1 MDPAIIASIVAG
13 VCGCASLILQR
24 ILDMKCVKNEN
35 FDGSVKK
42 YFCIPRFN
50 NCSYTILDNNID
62 DVFKKY
68 REPPDNWSIE
78 KSIYTKKTKN
88 NDYLIIVPCGLYMQ
102 SATTKWQGSVVWY
115 REFRYKSPTKNWYLE
130 ADLDNIKH
138 NKHVKLC
145 IKRFSNNNINNWK
158 FLQSNS
164 EYISANNGRN
174 YFETKSKI
182 GDILEEEEIIHNKN
196 NNPIKVN
203 KSYECTHEQICIIVY
218 SIRKDDLIVD
228 NVSCCNNLDY
238 IVSTAIESNFNQ
250 NIIDEIK
257 SKKTNICTIKKVYIG
272 EESLYMLN

>member
-13 VCGCASLILQR
+13 ACGCASLILQK

-42 YFCIPRFN
+42 YFCVPRFN
-50 NCSYTILDNNID
+50 NCSYPIPDNNID

-88 NDYLIIVPCGLYMQ
+88 NDYLIIVPSGLYMQ
-102 SATTKWQGSVVWY
+102 STTTKWQGSVIWY
-115 REFRYKSPTKNWYLE
+115 REFKSKSPTNIWYLE

-174 YFETKSKI
+174 YFETKSKV
-182 GDILEEEEIIHNKN
+182 GDILEEEEIIHDKN

-238 IVSTAIESNFNQ
+238 IVSTAIESGFEQ

-257 SKKTNICTIKKVYIG
+257 SKKTNICTIKKVYIS